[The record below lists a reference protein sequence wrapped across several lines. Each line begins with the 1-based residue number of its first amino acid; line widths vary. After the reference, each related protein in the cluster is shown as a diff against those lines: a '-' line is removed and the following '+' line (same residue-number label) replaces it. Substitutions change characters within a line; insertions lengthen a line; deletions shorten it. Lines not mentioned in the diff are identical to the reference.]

1 MTHDDD
7 PELLAPGY
15 ALGSLTPAET
25 AAYEAFLARSPSARA
40 EAEEF
45 QRVAAALTLD
55 APPVNPPAQLKARI
69 LAQVA
74 ATPQLPADS
83 DTPLQPDELADTG
96 AEDPAEL
103 GPAALRAR
111 ARWSR
116 RPTIVMA
123 AAAAAIVLF
132 AGGAIVGGVFGGGTS
147 LEQAQSPTLAQ
158 IVSSPDSQ
166 RASVPIA
173 GGGTATLVWS
183 GELGKSALFV
193 DGLDT
198 PPADKTYE
206 LWYMRGD
213 SAQSAGILQVG
224 RDGTSWQV
232 LNGTMQGGDS
242 VGVTVEPKGGST
254 TPSGTPIIVI
264 QS

>member
-7 PELLAPGY
+7 PDLLAAGY
-15 ALGSLTPAET
+15 ALGSLTPEET

-74 ATPQLPADS
+74 STPQRPADS
-83 DTPLQPDELADTG
+83 DTPLQPDELAG
-96 AEDPAEL
+96 AEDEDPAAL

-111 ARWSR
+111 TRWTR
-116 RPTIVMA
+116 RSTIAMA
-123 AAAAAIVLF
+123 AAAAALVLF
-132 AGGAIVGGVFGGGTS
+132 VGGAIVGGVLGGGTS
-147 LEQAQSPTLAQ
+147 VQQAQAPTLAQ

-166 RASVPIA
+166 RASVPIT

-193 DGLDT
+193 DGLAA

-232 LNGTMQGGDS
+232 LNGTMQGGDT

>member
-1 MTHDDD
+1 MTPDDK
-7 PELLAPGY
+7 PELLAAGY
-15 ALGSLTPAET
+15 ALGSLTPAEA
-25 AAYEAFLARSPSARA
+25 AAYEALLTRSPSARA

-45 QRVAAALTLD
+45 QQVAAAPTLD
-55 APPVNPPAQLKARI
+55 ASPVTPPAQLKARI
-69 LAQVA
+69 LAQIA
-74 ATPQLPADS
+74 TTPQLSAAS
-83 DTPLQPDELADTG
+83 DTPLLPDELADTG
-96 AEDPAEL
+96 DQDAPAP

-111 ARWSR
+111 ARATR

-132 AGGAIVGGVFGGGTS
+132 AGGAIVGGLLGGGAS
-147 LEQAQSPTLAQ
+147 LQQAQSPTLAQ
-158 IVSSPDSQ
+158 IIAAPDSQ

-193 DGLDT
+193 DGLDA

-206 LWYMRGD
+206 LWYMRGET
-213 SAQSAGILQVG
+213 AASAGILQIG
-224 RDGTSWQV
+224 QDGTTWQV
-232 LNGTMQGGDS
+232 LNGAMRGGDS
-242 VGVTVEPKGGST
+242 VGVTVEPTGGSA

>member
-1 MTHDDD
+1 MTQDDN
-7 PELLAPGY
+7 PELLAAGY

-25 AAYEAFLARSPSARA
+25 AAYEAFLARSPSARE

-55 APPVNPPAQLKARI
+55 TPPVNPPAQLKARI

-74 ATPQLPADS
+74 ATPQRPAAS
-83 DTPLQPDELADTG
+83 DAALQPDELADAG
-96 AEDPAEL
+96 DEDPASL

-111 ARWSR
+111 ARWTR
-116 RPTIVMA
+116 RPTIVLA

-132 AGGAIVGGVFGGGTS
+132 AGGAIVGGVLGGGTS
-147 LEQAQSPTLAQ
+147 LQQAQSPTLAQ
-158 IVSSPDSQ
+158 IISSPDSQ

-173 GGGTATLVWS
+173 DGGTATLVWS

-193 DGLDT
+193 DGLDA

-213 SAQSAGILQVG
+213 SAASAGILQVG
-224 RDGTSWQV
+224 QDGKSWQV
-232 LNGTMQGGDS
+232 LEGTMQGGDS
-242 VGVTVEPKGGST
+242 VGVTLEPKGGSSA
-254 TPSGTPIIVI
+254 PSGTPIVVI